1 MEQQRN
7 DSKEFLDDLTLRDQ
21 RMFLVVITVIITDD
35 TKEKLESDTEAIKQ
49 IASKNLC
56 QLGVFKYQ
64 QLDDFKRYYLLE

>member
-21 RMFLVVITVIITDD
+21 RMFLSVITIVVADD
-35 TKEKLESDTEAIKQ
+35 TKEKLDIDTEALLQ

-56 QLGVFKYQ
+56 H
-64 QLDDFKRYYLLE
+64 